1 MQSLTRASIPS
12 LRASDYKRTISS
24 QSDQTLTR
32 QKGGIMYR
40 FVKTLTSV
48 ILGGLLL
55 SSAATLSGQQP
66 PPPKAKSS
74 TQMAPAPA
82 PAAAPAPAPQSRQRV
97 VIVEPI
103 RVFDPYFDYPYPYA
117 YAPDYMAENFGYVKI
132 KTESKDASV
141 YVDGGFADKIE
152 KAKKFALRP
161 GNHDIELRDSDGRT
175 LFKERVQVLVGK
187 TTELKVG

>member
-1 MQSLTRASIPS
+1 
-12 LRASDYKRTISS
+12 
-24 QSDQTLTR
+24 
-32 QKGGIMYR
+32 
-40 FVKTLTSV
+40 
-48 ILGGLLL
+48 
-55 SSAATLSGQQP
+55 
-66 PPPKAKSS
+66 
-74 TQMAPAPA
+74 MAPAPA
-82 PAAAPAPAPQSRQRV
+82 PAAQPAPAPQPNRRV
-97 VIVEPI
+97 VVVEPI
-103 RVFDPYFDYPYPYA
+103 RVFDPFFDYPYPYA

-141 YVDGGFADKIE
+141 YVDGGFADRVE

>member
-1 MQSLTRASIPS
+1 
-12 LRASDYKRTISS
+12 
-24 QSDQTLTR
+24 
-32 QKGGIMYR
+32 MYR
-40 FVKTLTSV
+40 FVKTLMSV

-55 SSAATLSGQQP
+55 SSAATLAGQQP

-82 PAAAPAPAPQSRQRV
+82 AQPAPAAPQPNQRV
-97 VIVEPI
+97 VVVEPI
-103 RVFDPYFDYPYPYA
+103 RVFDPFFDYPYPYA
-117 YAPDYMAENFGYVKI
+117 YSPDYMAQNFGYVKI

>member
-1 MQSLTRASIPS
+1 
-12 LRASDYKRTISS
+12 
-24 QSDQTLTR
+24 
-32 QKGGIMYR
+32 MYR

-55 SSAATLSGQQP
+55 SSGATLCGQQP

-82 PAAAPAPAPQSRQRV
+82 PAAQPAPAPAPQPNHHV
-97 VIVEPI
+97 VVVEPI
-103 RVFDPYFDYPYPYA
+103 RVFDPFFDYPYPYA

-141 YVDGGFADKIE
+141 YVDGGFADRVE